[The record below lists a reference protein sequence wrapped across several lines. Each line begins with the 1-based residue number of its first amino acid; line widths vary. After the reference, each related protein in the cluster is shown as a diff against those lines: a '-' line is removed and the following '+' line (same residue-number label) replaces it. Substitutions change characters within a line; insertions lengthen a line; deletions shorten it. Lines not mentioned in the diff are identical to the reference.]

1 MNTDKNINIKEIAK
15 TTDGFS
21 GAEIE
26 AVVRE
31 AGMDVL
37 RENIVGNEKNLVITE
52 KHIKKAIKE
61 IKNIEKEK
69 GKNKKNNL
77 EKGVI

>member
-1 MNTDKNINIKEIAK
+1 MLKANIKEIAK
-15 TTDGFS
+15 TTDALS

-26 AVVRE
+26 SIVRE

-37 RENIVGNEKNLVITE
+37 RENISGNEQSLLITE